1 MLRLSALNGALIA
14 LALAVGAWGASV
26 AGLFRHPL
34 REAWPSYL
42 LGLAAMVA
50 LGAAAGWLT
59 ARWDRGVVRA
69 LVWLLAA
76 TGMVWIIGHRP
87 YDGQNLVIG
96 QLDSRF
102 RGLPVFPYDETAGAA
117 MLVAGFFIILL
128 LTLLG
133 FLQDGRLEGIV
144 GEVDK
149 RGRLSGRGWFLLLLP
164 LPLVVGAGLIADD
177 MLQRPLRLAPAMVDD
192 VISTGRAYTGDLFA
206 LSNQTGINYNAI
218 KGLQQR
224 MTGPYAL
231 HVAEA
236 DLGPSK
242 EVMVT
247 AAFDD
252 NIMVNCSVI
261 VDPDARQVRHCYDA
275 SAPYTRGFAAL
286 LTGEV
291 LDCPKCRVLV
301 TKEQQGRLFDQG
313 RRMAGPPIVSR
324 LAQWGSYVLM
334 SARSPAGDRGIDCL
348 FHGFSPVTLVRCLEA
363 AA

>member
-1 MLRLSALNGALIA
+1 MLRFSALNGALIA

-26 AGLFRHPL
+26 AGLFRYPA

-59 ARWDRGVVRA
+59 ARWDGGIVRA

-96 QLDSRF
+96 LLDRRF
-102 RGLPVFPYDETAGAA
+102 RGLPMFPYDETSGAA

-133 FLQDGRLEGIV
+133 LLQDGRLEGIT
-144 GEVDK
+144 GEVDSG
-149 RGRLSGRGWFLLLLP
+149 GRLGGRGWFLLLLP

-177 MLQRPLRLAPAMVDD
+177 MIQRPFRLALAMVDE
-192 VISTGRAYTGDLFA
+192 VISGGRAYTGSLFT

-218 KGLQQR
+218 KGLQDR

-231 HVAEA
+231 QVAEA
-236 DLGPSK
+236 DLGLSK
-242 EVMVT
+242 QVLVT
-247 AAFDD
+247 AAFDGD
-252 NIMVNCSVI
+252 VMINCRAI
-261 VDPDARQVRHCYDA
+261 VDSENRQVTHCYDA
-275 SAPYTRGFAAL
+275 SAPYTRGFSTL

-291 LDCPKCRVLV
+291 LDCPQCRVLA
-301 TKEQQGRLFDQG
+301 TKEQQGWLFDRG
-313 RRMAGPPIVSR
+313 RKMGGPPIVSR

-334 SARSPAGDRGIDCL
+334 AARSPDKGRSVECL
-348 FHGFSPVTLVRCLEA
+348 FHGFNPVTLVRCQESA
-363 AA
+363 T